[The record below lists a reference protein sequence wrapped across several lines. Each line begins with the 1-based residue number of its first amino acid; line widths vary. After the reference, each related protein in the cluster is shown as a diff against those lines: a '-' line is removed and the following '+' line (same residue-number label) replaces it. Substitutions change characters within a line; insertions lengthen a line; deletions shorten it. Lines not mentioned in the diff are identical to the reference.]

1 MRSYARTKSG
11 GRFARRRRRGGC
23 LLPLFML
30 TALLCAWV
38 AWVTRDAYPLQRFIA
53 ADRSYEF
60 YAKDFLHKRTRLA
73 EARIWRLLPESTPLA
88 SDFATLSEKLDMPG
102 WVLGN
107 IAFSTFHVSGH
118 DLDGFSDPLLISRM
132 SRIGCLIE
140 RFHRFFGEVA
150 HDSAGGLDLRSI
162 DGGALFYAVR
172 GRILLVSPNRDALI
186 RALTLTPD
194 QWAKTSEEAEAT
206 ESGKAPDVLVR
217 IRPAAGTALA
227 EVFERVEIGFSTTGT
242 AAHFDCRVQL
252 GPAYAARLAPLLA
265 AAKPAELLEPA
276 GGLLEVSG
284 NFGLKLP
291 ETWHG
296 IERALA
302 EDAWLEPVHDAVLR
316 FVGGREDA
324 VRAAFARLEQ

>member
-1 MRSYARTKSG
+1 
-11 GRFARRRRRGGC
+11 
-23 LLPLFML
+23 ML

-217 IRPAAGTALA
+217 KSSSASKLA
-227 EVFERVEIGFSTTGT
+227 
-242 AAHFDCRVQL
+242 
-252 GPAYAARLAPLLA
+252 LAPLVRRRTSTAAYSLA
-265 AAKPAELLEPA
+265 PPMR
-276 GGLLEVSG
+276 
-284 NFGLKLP
+284 
-291 ETWHG
+291 
-296 IERALA
+296 RAL
-302 EDAWLEPVHDAVLR
+302 LR
-316 FVGGREDA
+316 SWRQPSPRNFSSPPADCSR
-324 VRAAFARLEQ
+324 